1 MSPTSYRTALLRD
14 TLIKEKKWLGCKD
27 SNLGMPGPKPGALP
41 LGDTPNKQQIYK
53 YKIKRSIIQK
63 LFKKVKL
70 KRYNFIMENGFDPL
84 IYQRY
89 LKKKETF
96 LLFKKIAQVSAF
108 KNLKLQLKR
117 REAIKR
123 YVSQAL
129 GDLKKGFRY
138 AKIEN
143 QILKIYFTHPSYL
156 KAFKIEEDHY
166 TKNLKAHFKE
176 TQKTLKALN
185 HPFEF
190 KIIQASVKKR
200 AYEKPVG
207 KKENPPKSV
216 NVNCEGLSD
225 FTKKQFLKLKRACND
240 NTPRTPPQ
248 S

>member
-1 MSPTSYRTALLRD
+1 
-14 TLIKEKKWLGCKD
+14 
-27 SNLGMPGPKPGALP
+27 
-41 LGDTPNKQQIYK
+41 
-53 YKIKRSIIQK
+53 
-63 LFKKVKL
+63 
-70 KRYNFIMENGFDPL
+70 MENGFDPL
-84 IYQRY
+84 IYKRY

-96 LLFKKIAQVSAF
+96 LLFKKIAQMSAF

-117 REAIKR
+117 REAINR

-166 TKNLKAHFKE
+166 TNTLKARFTE

-185 HPFEF
+185 HPFDFNDF
-190 KIIQASVKKR
+190 KIIQASVRKR
-200 AYEKPVG
+200 AYEKPVL

-216 NVNCEGLSD
+216 DVNCEGLSD

-240 NTPRTPPQ
+240 NTPRKPPQ

>member
-1 MSPTSYRTALLRD
+1 MQGFEPRNARTKTWCLTAWRH
-14 TLIKEKKWLGCKD
+14 
-27 SNLGMPGPKPGALP
+27 
-41 LGDTPNKQQIYK
+41 PNNN
-53 YKIKRSIIQK
+53 KRSIIQK

-70 KRYNFIMENGFDPL
+70 KRYNSIMENGFDPI
-84 IYQRY
+84 IYKRY

-96 LLFKKIAQVSAF
+96 LLFKRIGQMSAF

-117 REAIKR
+117 REVINR
-123 YVSQAL
+123 YVAGIL

-138 AKIEN
+138 AKIEH
-143 QILKIYFTHPSYL
+143 QILKIYFTHPSFL
-156 KAFKIEEDHY
+156 KAFETEKDHY
-166 TKNLKAHFKE
+166 TNNLKTHFLE

-185 HPFEF
+185 YPFDF
-190 KIIQASVKKR
+190 KAIQASIRKRPYQKPVVKK
-200 AYEKPVG
+200 EKTPKKPV
-207 KKENPPKSV
+207 SI

>member
-1 MSPTSYRTALLRD
+1 MPYRLA
-14 TLIKEKKWLGCKD
+14 
-27 SNLGMPGPKPGALP
+27 
-41 LGDTPNKQQIYK
+41 TPQHK
-53 YKIKRSIIQK
+53 YTNNKRSIIQK

-70 KRYNFIMENGFDPL
+70 KRYNSIMENGFDPL
-84 IYQRY
+84 IYKRY
-89 LKKKETF
+89 MKKKETF
-96 LLFKKIAQVSAF
+96 LLFKRIGQMSAF

-117 REAIKR
+117 REVIKR

-143 QILKIYFTHPSYL
+143 QILKIYFTHPSFL
-156 KAFKIEEDHY
+156 KAFETEKDHY
-166 TKNLKAHFKE
+166 TNRLKAHFLE

-185 HPFEF
+185 YPFDF
-190 KIIQASVKKR
+190 DTIQASVRKRPYQKPVVKK
-200 AYEKPVG
+200 EKPP
-207 KKENPPKSV
+207 KKPVSI

-225 FTKKQFLKLKRACND
+225 FTKKQFSKLKRACND

>member
-1 MSPTSYRTALLRD
+1 M
-14 TLIKEKKWLGCKD
+14 E
-27 SNLGMPGPKPGALP
+27 
-41 LGDTPNKQQIYK
+41 
-53 YKIKRSIIQK
+53 
-63 LFKKVKL
+63 
-70 KRYNFIMENGFDPL
+70 ENGFDPL
-84 IYQRY
+84 IYKRY

-96 LLFKKIAQVSAF
+96 LLFKKIAQVSAL

-156 KAFKIEEDHY
+156 KAFKMEEDHY
-166 TKNLKAHFKE
+166 TNHLKAHFKE
-176 TQKTLKALN
+176 TQKILKALDY
-185 HPFEF
+185 PFDF
-190 KIIQASVKKR
+190 KAIQAGVKKR
-200 AYEKPVG
+200 AYQKPVE
-207 KKENPPKSV
+207 KKENPPKKPVSI

-225 FTKKQFLKLKRACND
+225 FTKRQFLKLKRACND

>member
-1 MSPTSYRTALLRD
+1 
-14 TLIKEKKWLGCKD
+14 
-27 SNLGMPGPKPGALP
+27 
-41 LGDTPNKQQIYK
+41 
-53 YKIKRSIIQK
+53 
-63 LFKKVKL
+63 
-70 KRYNFIMENGFDPL
+70 MENGFDPL
-84 IYQRY
+84 IYKRY

-96 LLFKKIAQVSAF
+96 LLFKKIAQMSAF

-117 REAIKR
+117 REAINR

-156 KAFKIEEDHY
+156 KAFKIEENYY
-166 TKNLKAHFKE
+166 TNSLKTHFLK
-176 TQKTLKALN
+176 TQRILKALN
-185 HPFEF
+185 YPFDF
-190 KIIQASVKKR
+190 KTIQASMRKR
-200 AYEKPVG
+200 AYEKPVL

>member
-1 MSPTSYRTALLRD
+1 
-14 TLIKEKKWLGCKD
+14 
-27 SNLGMPGPKPGALP
+27 
-41 LGDTPNKQQIYK
+41 
-53 YKIKRSIIQK
+53 
-63 LFKKVKL
+63 
-70 KRYNFIMENGFDPL
+70 MENGFDPL
-84 IYQRY
+84 IYKRY

-96 LLFKKIAQVSAF
+96 LLFKKIAQMSAF
-108 KNLKLQLKR
+108 KNLKLQLKQR
-117 REAIKR
+117 VVINR

-166 TKNLKAHFKE
+166 TNTLKARFTE

-185 HPFEF
+185 YPFDF
-190 KIIQASVKKR
+190 KTIQASVRKR
-200 AYEKPVG
+200 AYQKPVVKKEKPP
-207 KKENPPKSV
+207 KKPVSI
-216 NVNCEGLSD
+216 NVHCEGLSD

>member
-1 MSPTSYRTALLRD
+1 
-14 TLIKEKKWLGCKD
+14 
-27 SNLGMPGPKPGALP
+27 
-41 LGDTPNKQQIYK
+41 
-53 YKIKRSIIQK
+53 
-63 LFKKVKL
+63 
-70 KRYNFIMENGFDPL
+70 MENGFDPL
-84 IYQRY
+84 IYKRY

-129 GDLKKGFRY
+129 GDLNKGFRY

-156 KAFKIEEDHY
+156 KAFKTEEYHY
-166 TKNLKAHFKE
+166 TNTLKARFTE

-185 HPFEF
+185 CPFDF
-190 KIIQASVKKR
+190 KIIQASVRKR
-200 AYEKPVG
+200 AYEKPVI

-216 NVNCEGLSD
+216 DVNCEGLSD

-240 NTPRTPPQ
+240 NTPRTLPQ

>member
-1 MSPTSYRTALLRD
+1 
-14 TLIKEKKWLGCKD
+14 
-27 SNLGMPGPKPGALP
+27 
-41 LGDTPNKQQIYK
+41 
-53 YKIKRSIIQK
+53 
-63 LFKKVKL
+63 
-70 KRYNFIMENGFDPL
+70 MENGFDPL

-96 LLFKKIAQVSAF
+96 LLFKKIAQTSAF

-138 AKIEN
+138 AKIEH
-143 QILKIYFTHPSYL
+143 QILKIYFTHPSFL
-156 KAFKIEEDHY
+156 KAFKIEEDYY
-166 TKNLKAHFKE
+166 TNRLKTHFKE

-185 HPFEF
+185 YPFDF

-200 AYEKPVG
+200 AYQKPVV
-207 KKENPPKSV
+207 KKEKPPKSV
-216 NVNCEGLSD
+216 SVNCEGLSD

>member
-14 TLIKEKKWLGCKD
+14 TLIKEKKNGWGARIRTSECQD
-27 SNLGMPGPKPGALP
+27 QNLVPYRLA
-41 LGDTPNKQQIYK
+41 TPQHKTINK
-53 YKIKRSIIQK
+53 RNIIQK

-96 LLFKKIAQVSAF
+96 SLFKKIAQASAF

-117 REAIKR
+117 REVVNH

-129 GDLKKGFRY
+129 GDLKHGFRY
-138 AKIEN
+138 AKVEH

-156 KAFKIEEDHY
+156 KAFKMEEDYY
-166 TKNLKAHFKE
+166 TKNLKAHFLE
-176 TQKTLKALN
+176 TKKILKALN
-185 HPFEF
+185 YPFDF
-190 KIIQASVKKR
+190 KIIQASVRKR
-200 AYEKPVG
+200 AYQKPVV
-207 KKENPPKSV
+207 KKEKTPKSV

-240 NTPRTPPQ
+240 NTPHTPP
-248 S
+248 

>member
-1 MSPTSYRTALLRD
+1 M
-14 TLIKEKKWLGCKD
+14 EKK
-27 SNLGMPGPKPGALP
+27 
-41 LGDTPNKQQIYK
+41 
-53 YKIKRSIIQK
+53 
-63 LFKKVKL
+63 
-70 KRYNFIMENGFDPL
+70 FDPL

-96 LLFKKIAQVSAF
+96 LLFKKIAQTSAF

-138 AKIEN
+138 AKIEH

-156 KAFKIEEDHY
+156 KAFKIEEDYY
-166 TKNLKAHFKE
+166 TKNLKAHFTE
-176 TQKTLKALN
+176 TQKILKALN
-185 HPFEF
+185 YPFDF

-207 KKENPPKSV
+207 KKETPPKSV

-225 FTKKQFLKLKRACND
+225 FTKEQFLKLKRACND

>member
-1 MSPTSYRTALLRD
+1 MAGVQGFEPRNARTKTWCLTAWRH
-14 TLIKEKKWLGCKD
+14 
-27 SNLGMPGPKPGALP
+27 PK
-41 LGDTPNKQQIYK
+41 TQHKN
-53 YKIKRSIIQK
+53 KRSIIQK

-84 IYQRY
+84 IYKRY

-96 LLFKKIAQVSAF
+96 LLFKKIAQASAL

-123 YVSQAL
+123 CVSQAL
-129 GDLKKGFRY
+129 GDLKHGFRY

-156 KAFKIEEDHY
+156 KAFKMEEDYY
-166 TKNLKAHFKE
+166 TNHLKAHFTE
-176 TQKTLKALN
+176 TQKILKALDY
-185 HPFEF
+185 PFDF
-190 KIIQASVKKR
+190 KAIQASVRKR
-200 AYEKPVG
+200 AYQKPVI

-216 NVNCEGLSD
+216 DVNCEGLSD
-225 FTKKQFLKLKRACND
+225 FTKKQFLKLKHACND